1 MVTGI
6 TRKGQC
12 GVTMRLL
19 LNSAIYKLELPMI
32 FRKLKVYH
40 WIEGNKN
47 VQSGIIME
55 DVNVALARRWQE
67 AEERRALFEWRWTLD
82 VTVGFDFIYQQRP
95 RWGDE

>member
-6 TRKGQC
+6 TRKGRC
-12 GVTMRLL
+12 GVMV
-19 LNSAIYKLELPMI
+19 YKLELPMI

-55 DVNVALARRWQE
+55 DVNVALARRWEE
-67 AEERRALFEWRWTLD
+67 AEERRASFEWRWTLD